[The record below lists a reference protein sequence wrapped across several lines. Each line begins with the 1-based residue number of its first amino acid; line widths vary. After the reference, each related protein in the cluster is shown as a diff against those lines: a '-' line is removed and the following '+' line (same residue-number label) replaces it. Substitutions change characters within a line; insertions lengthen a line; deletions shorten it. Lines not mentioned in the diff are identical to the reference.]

1 MVKAKIPMID
11 PTVTSH
17 YKTQEGFSKGE
28 SYPSRDPS
36 TEKKSALD
44 MEYAK
49 EVAQGSSCSMA

>member
-1 MVKAKIPMID
+1 MID

-17 YKTQEGFSKGE
+17 YKTQEGFSKGD